1 MPRLSVLIVED
12 EPLVAEDIA
21 GHLESIGFIVSGIAH
36 SGEDALLKLKTQRPD
51 AVLLDITLDGK
62 MDGVDVAHHI
72 NEHYKI
78 PFIFLT
84 SHADKFTVERVKAT
98 KPGAYL
104 VKPFDENDLFTSL
117 EMAVS
122 NYLLLHPEAMEMTL
136 EWINGKLKNPL
147 SEREFEILQA
157 LKGGKSNAEVA
168 EKLFLSVNTIK
179 THLQNIYVKMNARNR
194 TEALFI
200 LNKFMNQV
208 TTSPS

>member
-1 MPRLSVLIVED
+1 MPRLTVLIVED

-21 GHLESIGFIVSGIAH
+21 GHLESIGFIVDGITH
-36 SGEDALLKLKTQRPD
+36 SGEEALAHLENSRPD
-51 AVLLDITLDGK
+51 AVLLDITLEGQ

-72 NEHYKI
+72 NKHFGI

-84 SHADKFTVERVKAT
+84 SHADKTTVERVKET

-122 NYLLLHPEAMEMTL
+122 NYLLLHPQRVELTL
-136 EWINGKLKNPL
+136 EWLNERLKNPL
-147 SEREFEILQA
+147 SEREFEILTA
-157 LKGGKSNAEVA
+157 LKGGKSNAQVA
-168 EKLFLSVNTIK
+168 EQLFLSVNTIK
-179 THLQNIYVKMNARNR
+179 THLQNIYVKLGARNR

-200 LNKFMNQV
+200 LNQFLNQV
-208 TTSPS
+208 PTST

>member
-1 MPRLSVLIVED
+1 MPQLSILIVED

-21 GHLESIGFIVSGIAH
+21 GHLESIGFIVSGIAY
-36 SGEDALLKLKTQRPD
+36 SGKDAIQKLQEQRPD
-51 AVLLDITLDGK
+51 AVLLDVTLEGK
-62 MDGVDVAHHI
+62 MDGIDVAHHI

-122 NYLLLHPEAMEMTL
+122 NYLLLHPEAKVITL
-136 EWINGKLKNPL
+136 DWINAKLGTPL

-168 EKLFLSVNTIK
+168 ASLFLSVNTIK
-179 THLQNIYVKMNARNR
+179 THLQNIYVKMSARNR

-200 LNKFMNQV
+200 LNQFMNQV
-208 TTSPS
+208 SANE

>member
-1 MPRLSVLIVED
+1 MPRLSILIVED

-21 GHLESIGFIVSGIAH
+21 GHLESIGFIVEGIAH
-36 SGEDALLKLKTQRPD
+36 SGEEALKRLEEHRPD

-62 MDGVDVAHHI
+62 LDGIDVAHHI
-72 NEHYKI
+72 NEHYSI

-84 SHADKFTVERVKAT
+84 SHADKHTVERVKST

-122 NYLLLHPEAMEMTL
+122 NYFLLHPEAVEMTL

-147 SEREFEILQA
+147 SEREFEILKA

-168 EKLFLSVNTIK
+168 NSLFLSVNTIK
-179 THLQNIYVKMNARNR
+179 THLQNIYVKMSARNR

-200 LNKFMNQV
+200 LNQFMNQINV
-208 TTSPS
+208 GD